1 MLDSLVFIVFIDNS
15 FCFALFENFLVCM
28 FTAVISLFYSFF
40 QAFFRGAVLEGPF
53 IKPPP
58 EVFNFSS
65 LQYYTSWW
73 E

>member
-1 MLDSLVFIVFIDNS
+1 MVS
-15 FCFALFENFLVCM
+15 ALFFFNKKTFL
-28 FTAVISLFYSFF
+28 FTCLLQSFIFSFF